1 MAHLEIGDILGRKI
15 FFGIWLL
22 VYSIMIFIFSSRP
35 EVGVEQYF
43 YGQDKVMHFFIYGIH
58 AFLCLLTL
66 SNRILLLKF
75 IQYFL
80 ALILSIS
87 YGIFNE
93 IYQYFIPEREYSFG
107 DIIANSLGV
116 ITFLILVYIFQNK
129 KRETKVPG
137 TKVYIRRGL

>member
-1 MAHLEIGDILGRKI
+1 MGDGLGRKI
-15 FFGIWLL
+15 FFWVLL
-22 VYSIMIFIFSSRP
+22 MAYSVVIFIFSSRP
-35 EVGVEQYF
+35 EVGVEQLF

-66 SNRILLLKF
+66 CDKILLLKF

-80 ALILSIS
+80 ALIFSVS

-93 IYQYFIPEREYSFG
+93 IYQYFIPEREFSLG
-107 DIIANSLGV
+107 DILANSLGI

-129 KRETKVPG
+129 KQKREAKVPG
-137 TKVYIRRGL
+137 TKVYIREKL

>member
-1 MAHLEIGDILGRKI
+1 METGDGLGRKV
-15 FFGIWLL
+15 FFWILL
-22 VYSIMIFIFSSRP
+22 IVYSIMIFIFSSQP

-43 YGQDKVMHFFIYGIH
+43 YGQDKVMHFFVYGIH

-66 SNRILLLKF
+66 CNKTLSSKF

-80 ALILSIS
+80 ALIISFS

-93 IYQYFIPEREYSFG
+93 IYQYFIPEREFSFE
-107 DIIANSLGV
+107 DILANSLGV

-129 KRETKVPG
+129 KLKR
-137 TKVYIRRGL
+137 

>member
-1 MAHLEIGDILGRKI
+1 MGDGLGRKI
-15 FFGIWLL
+15 FFWILL
-22 VYSIMIFIFSSRP
+22 IVYSVVIFIFSSRP

-58 AFLCLLTL
+58 TFLCLLTL
-66 SNRILLLKF
+66 CDKILLLKF

-80 ALILSIS
+80 ALILSVS

-93 IYQYFIPEREYSFG
+93 IYQYFIPEREFSSG
-107 DIIANSLGV
+107 DILANSLGI

-129 KRETKVPG
+129 KRKKVF
-137 TKVYIRRGL
+137 